1 MLTRVRS
8 FASDARAQES
18 RHPSTSSGWHASC
31 DAYGARDGP
40 PSPHAA
46 SLRAA
51 RHGGC
56 WPAFARTLRRAG
68 AAGGGGH
75 AFSPFSFP
83 PLETPFP
90 DSPFSSGPHQRGKTA
105 GGQRTAALMEN
116 GASPALRAGLFP
128 GAVFPAALRVPAATP
143 PLGRPLRH
151 GPAGAGRVGRVGH
164 GSARLTRARPFKDG
178 EPSARRKTV
187 APWFAVVV
195 ELQGSPPLR
204 ARLPSAVR
212 FKLPVVA
219 SLLRDAAA
227 ILSFKR
233 PSFTLSPDSCH
244 GACWKTG
251 TRRASPRLRED
262 APARHAGDHDEA
274 NTFPTQPP
282 IQWGRLRRKSV
293 LVQWLEKAR

>member
-1 MLTRVRS
+1 MRAYLGPLARPSGLLAPVGRSLCS
-8 FASDARAQES
+8 FAYAHSRRTRAPRS
-18 RHPSTSSGWHASC
+18 RASATTHCHASC

-143 PLGRPLRH
+143 PLGRPCATA
-151 GPAGAGRVGRVGH
+151 PAGPGALVGLKPAQTVQVF
-164 GSARLTRARPFKDG
+164 ARFQPFEDGDHEARA
-178 EPSARRKTV
+178 
-187 APWFAVVV
+187 
-195 ELQGSPPLR
+195 
-204 ARLPSAVR
+204 
-212 FKLPVVA
+212 
-219 SLLRDAAA
+219 LLH
-227 ILSFKR
+227 K
-233 PSFTLSPDSCH
+233 P
-244 GACWKTG
+244 
-251 TRRASPRLRED
+251 RASCSPVIVPAQAVNHSRLRGIRWR
-262 APARHAGDHDEA
+262 PA
-274 NTFPTQPP
+274 
-282 IQWGRLRRKSV
+282 
-293 LVQWLEKAR
+293 